1 MNKVEIDLITRIR
14 FLSKLEH
21 FGNDLLFIET
31 VADMENN
38 DYKQK
43 LHLLS
48 ADGSSDRTVLDFRK
62 RISIDVLEDVI
73 FLREGEADG
82 LKTRVS
88 VLDTEGNVTEKAVL
102 PLSVGRISDFTDR
115 FYIAEATI
123 NMKCPDYHLIGE
135 E

>member
-82 LKTRVS
+82 LKTIRQGICRKS
-88 VLDTEGNVTEKAVL
+88 VE
-102 PLSVGRISDFTDR
+102 I
-115 FYIAEATI
+115 
-123 NMKCPDYHLIGE
+123 
-135 E
+135 